1 MNLGVIITTY
11 NNPAWLEKVLWGYQC
26 QTDHDFQVILADDG
40 SGEETRSLIEKFKQE
55 NSLNILH
62 VWHED
67 QGFRKTKILNDS
79 IRATDCDYLLLTDHD
94 CLPRNDLIQT
104 HKALAKPGHFL
115 SAGYYKLTMPVSKAI
130 TRDDIQSTRA
140 FDYRWLVSQGQPKSL
155 KSFKLT
161 ARDWQA
167 NWLNKLTPTKPTWNG
182 ANSSTW
188 KKDIVAVNG
197 FNEQMQYGGLDR
209 EMGERMMNNGMK
221 GIQIRYSAVC
231 LHLDHKRSYDTPET
245 WATNRAIR
253 DRVRQENITWTEMGI
268 DKPG

>member
-11 NNPAWLEKVLWGYQC
+11 NNPAWLEKVLWGYQS
-26 QTDHDFQVILADDG
+26 QTDADFQVILADDG
-40 SGEETRSLIEKFKQE
+40 SGEETRSLIDKLKQE
-55 NSLNILH
+55 SSLNILH

-67 QGFRKTKILNDS
+67 LGFRKTKILNDA
-79 IRATDCDYLLLTDHD
+79 IRATECDYLLLTDHD

-130 TRDDIQSTRA
+130 TRDDIQSGRA

-161 ARDWQA
+161 ARSWKA
-167 NWLNKLTPTKPTWNG
+167 RWLNKLTPTKPTWNG

-221 GIQIRYSAVC
+221 GIQIRYSAIC
-231 LHLDHKRSYDTPET
+231 LHLDHKRSYDTAET

-253 DRVRQENITWTEMGI
+253 DKVRRENIIWTEMGI
-268 DKPG
+268 SKAD